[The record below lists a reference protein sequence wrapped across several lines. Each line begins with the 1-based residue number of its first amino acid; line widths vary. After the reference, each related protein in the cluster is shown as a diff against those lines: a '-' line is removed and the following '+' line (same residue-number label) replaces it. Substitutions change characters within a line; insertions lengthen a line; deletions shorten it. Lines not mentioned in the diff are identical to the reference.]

1 VGREHV
7 DTLKDTVSAKSQE
20 RVGESLLKKK
30 SETTADQPRTD
41 SHRCNKGQPQK
52 EPATHADAV
61 KMNCPQH
68 QEKTEESKEKRGA
81 SMMLTLKK

>member
-1 VGREHV
+1 MLVG
-7 DTLKDTVSAKSQE
+7 TLE
-20 RVGESLLKKK
+20 RVMVTTVEESLLKKK

-41 SHRCNKGQPQK
+41 SHTCNKGQPQK
-52 EPATHADAV
+52 GPVTYADAV
-61 KMNCPQH
+61 KMNRPQH

>member
-20 RVGESLLKKK
+20 RVGESVLKKK
-30 SETTADQPRTD
+30 SETAADQPMTD
-41 SHRCNKGQPQK
+41 SHTCNKRLPQK
-52 EPATHADAV
+52 EPATRADAV
-61 KMNCPQH
+61 KMSCPQQ
-68 QEKTEESKEKRGA
+68 QEKTKENKEKRGA